1 MKIYPSI
8 ASGNVLNLQES
19 LDKTEGWPLLHIDIE
34 DGNFVSNISFGMKT
48 VKAICKAARN
58 RSIDVHMMAND
69 PLNYLEE
76 LAACGVSSVCAHLE
90 ALDYPMV
97 FLNRARSLGMKAG
110 LALNMKTPVIE
121 TEIFWPVMDYLL
133 LMTSEPEGGSE
144 TLYEPAFKRAIKA
157 AALLPKEVKL
167 MVDGGITADRLPELS
182 KADIYGVVMGR
193 EVFSH
198 EDPYKKLLE
207 LSNFI

>member
-8 ASGNVLNLQES
+8 ASGNMLNLRES

-48 VKAICKAARN
+48 VRAICNVAGN
-58 RSIDVHMMAND
+58 RSIDVHMMANN

-76 LAACGVSSVCAHLE
+76 LAVCGVSSVCAHLE

-121 TEIFWPVMDYLL
+121 TEIVWRMMDYLL
-133 LMTSEPEGGSE
+133 LRTS
-144 TLYEPAFKRAIKA
+144 
-157 AALLPKEVKL
+157 
-167 MVDGGITADRLPELS
+167 
-182 KADIYGVVMGR
+182 
-193 EVFSH
+193 
-198 EDPYKKLLE
+198 
-207 LSNFI
+207 

>member
-48 VKAICKAARN
+48 VKAICNAAGN

-69 PLNYLEE
+69 PFNYLEE
-76 LAACGVSSVCAHLE
+76 LADCGVSSVCAHLE

-133 LMTSEPEGGSE
+133 LMTSEPDGGSE
-144 TLYEPAFKRAIKA
+144 TLY
-157 AALLPKEVKL
+157 EVKL

-198 EDPYKKLLE
+198 EDPYRKLLE